1 MGRIGL
7 LIVLILAISAWPL
20 SAQDTDTAGFEFFE
34 KSVRPILVKRCYECH
49 SGERTK
55 GGLALDSR
63 AGWQKGGD
71 DGPSIV
77 PGKPD
82 ESSLID
88 AINYRSH
95 EMPPKDKGGKL
106 PDDEI
111 AILTEWVTRGAPDP
125 REQVQKLG
133 GMKLSDVATWWS
145 FQPLSKQ
152 AAPLSSADIDRQI
165 NLALSEHQIAPNPPA
180 DKRTLIRRVTYDLI
194 GLPPTNDEV
203 EAFVNDS
210 SPEAYSH
217 LIERLLASPQYGV
230 KWGRHWLDVVRYADT
245 AGENTD
251 RPLPHAW
258 RYRNWVI
265 DSFNRDLPYD
275 EFVRLQLA
283 GDLLRK
289 DASPQELSEGIVA
302 TGYLA
307 LARRFGHD
315 IDKDIHLTYEDAIDN
330 LGKGFLGLTLGC
342 ARCHDHKYDPVMA
355 ADYYALYGILDSS
368 RFSFPGCEPKG
379 QPRDLV
385 PLLSTAEID
394 RLMAPWK
401 QRVAEIE
408 VEKKRR
414 AESMV
419 STDRM
424 KEMAAS
430 STRRLAEAKVGEG
443 ADVPIVDANGNELRS
458 VAIRRGEV
466 VQLTILPN
474 DNHGAD
480 TTLVNLSIKQ
490 AGGGP
495 TWNVSDLIPT
505 FTQAN
510 PANQNAETAWC
521 FVEATNGPTY
531 LVDKHEEI
539 SGNKS
544 LKSWS
549 LGELPSVFVNSAT
562 EPVAVWTS
570 LPPRSVFV
578 HPGPNRPVAIAW
590 VCPRDGSYDILGHV
604 ADAHPAALDGVSYQ
618 LDLVAAAEFGQALVS
633 NGEIL
638 AKPTADAG
646 PEPTIPVA
654 YAVIDA
660 APKNARIHQRGEP
673 EVLGPEVPRRWLS
686 AFGEQPVPENAGSGR
701 RELADWIIQSPL
713 SARVMVN
720 RIWLGHFG
728 QGLVRTP
735 NDFGSRGERPTH
747 PELLD
752 GLASHFANHGYSIK
766 GLHRLIL
773 NTDAYRRSSAR
784 PQSLVDVDPN
794 NRLLGRF
801 ERRRLSAEEIRDSLL
816 FVSGK
821 LDFERG
827 QQHPFPPESTWKFTQ
842 HTPFNAIYETNGR
855 SVYLMTQ
862 RQRRHPFLTLFDGA
876 DTNSSTA
883 SRQTTTMP
891 TQALY
896 FMNDPFFH
904 QQSDALAARTANVNE
919 ERQRVVS
926 IYQFALQ
933 RMPTADE
940 QIRAAQFV
948 SDYPADATEKWTALA
963 RVILAGNEF
972 LHVD

>member
-1 MGRIGL
+1 MNRVGL
-7 LIVLILAISAWPL
+7 LIVLFLALVGRNA
-20 SAQDTDTAGFEFFE
+20 TADDKDIQGFDFFE

-55 GGLALDSR
+55 GGLALDTR
-63 AGWQKGGD
+63 TGWQKGGD
-71 DGPSIV
+71 GGPAIV
-77 PGKPD
+77 AGKPE

-88 AINYRSH
+88 AINYRTH

-111 AILTEWVTRGAPDP
+111 EILTDWVTRGAPDP
-125 REQVQKLG
+125 REQIQKLG
-133 GMKLSDVATWWS
+133 GMKLSEVATWWS
-145 FQPLSKQ
+145 FQPLP
-152 AAPLSSADIDRQI
+152 ARTIPLTSADLDRQI
-165 NLALSEHQIAPNPPA
+165 NSLLSQQGIAPNPPA

-194 GLPPTNDEV
+194 GLPPTNEEV
-203 EAFVNDS
+203 EAFVNDG
-210 SPEAYSH
+210 SPEAYPN
-217 LIERLLASPQYGV
+217 LIDRLLASPQYGA

-275 EFVRLQLA
+275 EFVRLQIA

-289 DASPQELSEGIVA
+289 DASQQDLSDGIVA

-307 LARRFGHD
+307 LSRRFGHD

-330 LGKGFLGLTLGC
+330 LGKGFLGLTLSC
-342 ARCHDHKYDPVMA
+342 ARCHDHKYDPVLA
-355 ADYYALYGILDSS
+355 SDYYALYGILDSS

-385 PLLSTAEID
+385 PLMSASEID
-394 RLMAPWK
+394 AFMAPWK
-401 QRVAEIE
+401 QRVSEIDA
-408 VEKKRR
+408 EKKRR

-419 STDRM
+419 PSDRM
-424 KEMAAS
+424 KEIATSA
-430 STRRLAEAKVGEG
+430 TKRLAEANVGEG
-443 ADVPIVDANGNELRS
+443 ASVPILDQADKELRS

-466 VQLTILPN
+466 LQLTISPN
-474 DNHGAD
+474 ENHGAD
-480 TTLVNLSIKQ
+480 TTLVHFTVKEST
-490 AGGGP
+490 GGASWSVG
-495 TWNVSDLIPT
+495 DLIPN

-510 PANQNAETAWC
+510 PANQNSETAWC
-521 FVEATNGPTY
+521 FVEATNGPAY
-531 LVDKHEEI
+531 LVDKREEI
-539 SGNKS
+539 SGNRS

-549 LGELPSVFVNSAT
+549 LGELPSVFVNSAA

-578 HPGPNRPVAIAW
+578 HPGPNRPVAIVW
-590 VCPRDGSYDILGHV
+590 ICPRDGQYDISGHI
-604 ADAHPAALDGVSYQ
+604 ADAHPAALDGVSFY
-618 LDLVAAAEFGQALVS
+618 LDQVATPEFGAALIS
-633 NGEIL
+633 NGQIL
-638 AKPTADAG
+638 AQPTGDAG
-646 PEPTIPVA
+646 PQPTIPVA
-654 YAVIDA
+654 YAVVDA
-660 APKNARIHQRGEP
+660 TPKNARIHQRGEP
-673 EVLGPEVPRRWLS
+673 EVLGEETPRRWLS
-686 AFGEQPVPENAGSGR
+686 VFGGEVVSENTGSGR
-701 RELADWIIQSPL
+701 KELAEWIVRSPL
-713 SARVMVN
+713 LARVMAN
-720 RIWLGHFG
+720 RVWLGHFG

-735 NDFGSRGERPTH
+735 SDFGSRGERPTH

-752 GLASHFANHGYSIK
+752 DLASHFASHGYSIK
-766 GLHRLIL
+766 NLHRLIL
-773 NTDAYRRSSAR
+773 NTDTYRRSSAR
-784 PQSLVDVDPN
+784 PQSSVDADPN
-794 NRLLGRF
+794 NRYLGRF

-821 LDFERG
+821 LDPEPGR
-827 QQHPFPPESTWKFTQ
+827 QHPFPQESTWKFTQ

-904 QQSDALAARTANVNE
+904 QQSSALADKTKDE
-919 ERQRVVS
+919 HGEPQRIAS
-926 IYQFALQ
+926 LYQLAFQ
-933 RMPTADE
+933 RKPTSDE
-940 QIRAAQFV
+940 QNRATDFLQN
-948 SDYPADATEKWTALA
+948 YPADENEKWSALA